1 MDSLLRDLKFSIRSL
16 LKHPG
21 FTAVAVLTLAL
32 GIGANTTIFSTVDA
46 LILHPFD
53 FPNQDRLVVVWE
65 QNRSVGMNRGS
76 VAPGNFV
83 EWREQNQVAEQL
95 VAIQQKSFDLSDGS
109 QPERFP
115 GYGVTQ
121 GFFEALGVKAARGRT
136 ILPADSQPGR
146 EQVVVLKHSFWQ
158 QHFAGDPAVVG
169 RTISLNRKPFTV
181 VGVLPADFN
190 YPYNSGEMWT
200 PLIFDQ
206 ETQKDRGNH
215 YLR

>member
-1 MDSLLRDLKFSIRSL
+1 MDSLLRDLKFSARSL

-46 LILHPFD
+46 LILRPFS

-65 QNRSVGMNRGS
+65 QNRAVGIARGEVS
-76 VAPGNFV
+76 PGNFT
-83 EWREQNQVAEQL
+83 EWSEQNQVSEQL
-95 VAIQQKSFDLSDGS
+95 VAIQQKSFDVSDGS

-121 GFFEALGVKAARGRT
+121 GFFDALGVQAARGRT
-136 ILPADSQPGR
+136 LVPEDSQPGR

-158 QHFAGDPAVVG
+158 QHLSGDPGIVG
-169 RTISLNRKPFTV
+169 KTINLNRRQFTI
-181 VGVLPADFN
+181 VGVMPADFN
-190 YPYNSGEMWT
+190 
-200 PLIFDQ
+200 
-206 ETQKDRGNH
+206 
-215 YLR
+215 